1 MGKRP
6 FVLTE
11 IEDYALCACD
21 DQILGA
27 LVTRDIISQYL
38 KVNISVRDMRRVYER
53 LLGYGL
59 VKPYRGPC
67 NKERPARFK
76 GTRTRDLSFQATR
89 KGVLY
94 LKRPRHVV

>member
-1 MGKRP
+1 MVERP

-11 IEDYALCACD
+11 IEDLALCACD

-38 KVNISVRDMRRVYER
+38 QIKISVRDMRRVFER
-53 LLGYGL
+53 LSSYGL

-67 NKERPARFK
+67 NRERPARFT

-94 LKRPRHVV
+94 LKRPRHVA